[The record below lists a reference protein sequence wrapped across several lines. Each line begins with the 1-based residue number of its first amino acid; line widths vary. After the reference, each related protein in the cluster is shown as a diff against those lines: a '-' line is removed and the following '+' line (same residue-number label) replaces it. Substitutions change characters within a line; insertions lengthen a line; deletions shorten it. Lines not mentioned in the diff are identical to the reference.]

1 MDFLSLDALGTSA
14 TVAVTRASSLIQAGE
29 LLADELD
36 AIDRACSRF
45 RDSSELRLLE
55 AAAGQEVEASELF
68 IDALDAAL
76 RAAHLTQGLVTP
88 TLGASLRLAG
98 YDRDFAA
105 IVPSATPPARLTAP
119 DWSQIRIDRD
129 RGTVTVPA
137 GVELDLGAT
146 AKALAADRA
155 ATGITDHLGCG
166 VLVSLGGDIRVAG
179 PAPSGGWPIL
189 VDDDHAAPG
198 AAAVRVTI
206 TSGGLATS
214 STSRRRWRRGSDDLH
229 HIFDP
234 RTGSPASGPWRTV
247 TVTAGS
253 CLDANIASTA
263 AVVLGE
269 EAPAW
274 LERYRLPARLVG
286 LDGSFCVIAGWPI
299 ERAA

>member
-1 MDFLSLDALGTSA
+1 MDFLSLYALGTTA
-14 TVAVTRASSLIQAGE
+14 TVAVTRASGLIRAGE

-55 AAAGQEVEASELF
+55 SAGGQEVEASELF
-68 IDALDAAL
+68 VDALDAAL
-76 RAAHLTQGLVTP
+76 RAARLTHGLVTP

-98 YDRDFAA
+98 YDRDFAT
-105 IVPSATPPARLTAP
+105 IVPSTNPPVRVSAP
-119 DWSQIRIDRD
+119 DWSRIRIDRD
-129 RGTVTVPA
+129 RGTVSVPA

-155 ATGITDHLGCG
+155 ATRIADRLGCG
-166 VLVSLGGDIRVAG
+166 TLVSLGGDIRVAG
-179 PAPSGGWPIL
+179 PAPGGGWPIL
-189 VDDDHAAPG
+189 IDDDHAAPG

-229 HIFDP
+229 HILDP
-234 RTGSPASGPWRTV
+234 RTGSPASGPWRTA

-263 AVVLGE
+263 AIVLGE

-274 LERYRLPARLVG
+274 LERHRLPARLVG
-286 LDGSFCVIAGWPI
+286 LDGTLCVIAGWPI